1 MMARGQFLQAHPL
14 LYALLVFVGYTLP
27 AIAAMLPD
35 DDPDDDLVVA
45 GNLQNSSELV
55 GRVLAPAAF
64 HRFEGRIVVVDGSVH
79 VTSLRQ
85 MIDVHRPVFG
95 IDAFSDIPDSR
106 SAFSVPTVST
116 PGVIGRVTLV
126 LTRWGMPVC

>member
-14 LYALLVFVGYTLP
+14 LCALLVFVGYTLP

-35 DDPDDDLVVA
+35 DDPDDDVVVA

-64 HRFEGRIVVVDGSVH
+64 HRLEGLVVGADGSVH

-85 MIDVHRPVFG
+85 MIDVHLPVFG

-106 SAFSVPTVST
+106 SAFSVPTVSR

>member
-14 LYALLVFVGYTLP
+14 LCALLVFVGYTLP

-35 DDPDDDLVVA
+35 DDPDDDVVVA

-64 HRFEGRIVVVDGSVH
+64 HRLEGLVVVVDGSVH
-79 VTSLRQ
+79 VTSLLQ
-85 MIDVHRPVFG
+85 MIDVHLPVFG

-106 SAFSVPTVST
+106 SAFSVPTVSR